1 MARIRYGH
9 TTTLLADGTVLM
21 TGGVND
27 ADALAGAEL
36 WRP

>member
-1 MARIRYGH
+1 MA
-9 TTTLLADGTVLM
+9 TLLTDGTVLM

-27 ADALAGAEL
+27 AGALAGAEL